1 MKVSLKMLVAVA
13 LAQLA
18 GACAQTGSGVFRPD
32 LNDDIVARVSLGHGE
47 QQVTESLGKPY
58 QQIRF
63 DNLKSTAWDYLYKD
77 TWGYWVELSV
87 MIGDDGR
94 VVAKHSRRLE
104 PFDDR

>member
-1 MKVSLKMLVAVA
+1 MKHPFKLLAAAAVT
-13 LAQLA
+13 LLA
-18 GACAQTGSGVFRPD
+18 GACAQTGTGMYRPD
-32 LNDDIVARVSLGHGE
+32 LNDDIVARVWRSHSE
-47 QQVTESLGKPY
+47 QEVAASLGKPY

-77 TWGYWVELSV
+77 SWGYWVELSV

-94 VVAKHSRRLE
+94 VVSKHSRRLE